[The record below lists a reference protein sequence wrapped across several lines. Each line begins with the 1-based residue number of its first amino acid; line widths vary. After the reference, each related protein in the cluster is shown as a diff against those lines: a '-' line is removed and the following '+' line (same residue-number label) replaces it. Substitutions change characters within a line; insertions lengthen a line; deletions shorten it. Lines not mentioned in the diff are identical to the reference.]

1 MRIDLHACRKVHHS
15 FDIVQ
20 RYLNKQLELL
30 EHAHL
35 LRLAKQWRLI
45 GMHFVVH
52 CGNCHVAVIVIHSS
66 DVVVVGVGV
75 E

>member
-20 RYLNKQLELL
+20 RYLNKQLL

-35 LRLAKQWRLI
+35 LLLAKQWSLI
-45 GMHFVVH
+45 GVHFMVH
-52 CGNCHVAVIVIHSS
+52 CGNCYVAVIVIHSS